1 MEDLF
6 FWLAVAFLFLILE
19 MANPGLFFFLS
30 FFFGSLAAA
39 ISAVWLDSVMLQSL
53 VFLAGTGVALA
64 VLKLWLKKGGQK
76 PHYHKT
82 NAEALFGKRGIV
94 IKAVTPTH
102 PGQVTIGGE
111 IWSAKSKNNATIN
124 VGASIEVV
132 HVGGSH
138 VVVKETSSF

>member
-6 FWLAVAFLFLILE
+6 FWLATAFLFLILE

-30 FFFGSLAAA
+30 FFFGALAASM
-39 ISAVWLDSVMLQSL
+39 SAVWLDSGMLQSL

-82 NAEALFGKRGIV
+82 NAEALFGKKGLV
-94 IKAVTPTH
+94 IKQITPTQT
-102 PGQVTIGGE
+102 GQVTVGGE
-111 IWSAKSKNNATIN
+111 IWSARAKNNSTIN
-124 VGASIEVV
+124 VGVSIEVIQ
-132 HVGGSH
+132 VGGSH
-138 VVVKETSSF
+138 LVVKETSSL